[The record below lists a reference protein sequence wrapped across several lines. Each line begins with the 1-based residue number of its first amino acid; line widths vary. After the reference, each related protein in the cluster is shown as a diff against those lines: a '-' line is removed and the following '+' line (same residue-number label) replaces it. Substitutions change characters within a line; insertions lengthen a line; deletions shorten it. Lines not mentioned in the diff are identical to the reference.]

1 MNEAVRE
8 NTNNAP
14 ATAPAANQP
23 AVNWTPRLAFYHANQ
38 NGTGSALTV
47 EMSPATGTREGLVYM
62 TIAPQDPAPANV
74 VTTATG
80 KRCAALKWRN
90 RICMK
95 LTFTEAAEV
104 AMALGGVTK
113 ELRHAGKT
121 GFYHALRDTVTTM
134 DMRQSE
140 DRPGVFLAVS
150 RTVKGEDGKQ
160 NCCFAFSPAEAYG
173 LRLALEQSMSLLA
186 FGMTN
191 SASAYAT
198 RTQPRKEEGASRAV
212 PAAEDNGFSEFF

>member
-1 MNEAVRE
+1 MNEAAQE
-8 NTNNAP
+8 NTN
-14 ATAPAANQP
+14 TTPAAQP
-23 AVNWTPRLAFYHANQ
+23 SANWTPRLAFYHANQ
-38 NGTGSALTV
+38 NGTGSAVTV
-47 EMSPATGTREGLVYM
+47 EMSPATGTREGQVYV

-80 KRCAALKWRN
+80 KRCAAFRWKN
-90 RICMK
+90 KICMK
-95 LTFTEAAEV
+95 LTFTEVAEM
-104 AMALGGVTK
+104 AMALGGATK
-113 ELRHAGKT
+113 ELLHAGKP

-140 DRPGVFLAVS
+140 DRPGVFMAVS
-150 RTVKGEDGKQ
+150 RTVRGEEGKQ
-160 NCCFAFSPAEAYG
+160 NCCFAFSPAEAFG

-198 RTQPRKEEGASRAV
+198 RTSTRGAGGSSGGRAV
-212 PAAEDNGFSEFF
+212 PAAEDDGYSEFF